1 VKKTTCTSFAYTHGN
16 LYAKLD
22 DEIWECPRLDV
33 KEIMVKDVISIHADA
48 TVKEAVELMNKNEIG
63 CLIVAREREAVGI
76 VTERDVLKRVV
87 SKSRDPEVT
96 KVSEIMSKPLIVGG
110 PDMYVE
116 DAAKLMFK
124 RNIKKLPV
132 MKNGRLI
139 GLVTLSDIAR
149 VANIEPQIVKVVE
162 ELRKT
167 GWLPPRRMKKVVDF
181 YIA

>member
-1 VKKTTCTSFAYTHGN
+1 MK
-16 LYAKLD
+16 
-22 DEIWECPRLDV
+22 IWGASKLDV
-33 KEIMVKDVISIHADA
+33 KEVMVKDVISIHADA

-63 CLIVAREREAVGI
+63 CLIVAKKEEAVGI

-87 SKSRDPEVT
+87 SESRDPEVT

-132 MKNGRLI
+132 MKNGRLV

-149 VANIEPQIVKVVE
+149 VASTEPQILKVIE

-167 GWLPPRRMKKVVDF
+167 GWLPPKRMKKVVDF

>member
-1 VKKTTCTSFAYTHGN
+1 
-16 LYAKLD
+16 
-22 DEIWECPRLDV
+22 
-33 KEIMVKDVISIHADA
+33 M
-48 TVKEAVELMNKNEIG
+48 
-63 CLIVAREREAVGI
+63 GI
-76 VTERDVLKRVV
+76 ITERDVLKRVV
-87 SKSRDPEVT
+87 SKSRDPAVT

-116 DAAKLMFK
+116 DAARLMFK

-139 GLVTLSDIAR
+139 GLVTLSDVAR
-149 VANIEPQIVKVVE
+149 VANIEPQIVKVVD

-167 GWLPPRRMKKVVDF
+167 GWLPPKRMQKVVDF

>member
-1 VKKTTCTSFAYTHGN
+1 MSLAYTHGN
-16 LYAKLD
+16 LYGKLD
-22 DEIWECPRLDV
+22 DKIGGASKLDV
-33 KEIMVKDVISIHADA
+33 KEIMMKKVISIHADA
-48 TVKEAVELMNKNEIG
+48 TVKEAVELMNENEIG
-63 CLIVAREREAVGI
+63 CLIVAKKGEAVGI

-87 SKSRDPEVT
+87 SESRGPEVT

-116 DAAKLMFK
+116 DAARLMFK

-132 MKNGRLI
+132 MKNGRLV

-149 VANIEPQIVKVVE
+149 VARIEPQIVKVVE

-167 GWLPPRRMKKVVDF
+167 GWLPPKRMEKVVDF

>member
-1 VKKTTCTSFAYTHGN
+1 M
-16 LYAKLD
+16 
-22 DEIWECPRLDV
+22 DV
-33 KEIMVKDVISIHADA
+33 KEIMIKDVISIHADA

-63 CLIVAREREAVGI
+63 CLIVAKKGEAVGI
-76 VTERDVLKRVV
+76 VTERDVLKRVI

-116 DAAKLMFK
+116 DATKLMFK
-124 RNIKKLPV
+124 KNIKKLPV
-132 MKNGRLI
+132 MENGRLI

-149 VANIEPQIVKVVE
+149 VANIEPQIVKVIE
-162 ELRKT
+162 ELSKK
-167 GWLPPRRMKKVVDF
+167 GWLPPKRMKKVVDF

>member
-1 VKKTTCTSFAYTHGN
+1 MSLAYTHGS

-22 DEIWECPRLDV
+22 DEIWRRPKLDV

-48 TVKEAVELMNKNEIG
+48 TIKEAVELMNKNEIG
-63 CLIVAREREAVGI
+63 CLIVAKKGEVVGI
-76 VTERDVLKRVV
+76 VTERDVLKRVI
-87 SKSRDPEVT
+87 SESRDPEAT

-132 MKNGRLI
+132 MKNGRLV

-149 VANIEPQIVKVVE
+149 VANVEPQIVKVVE